1 MKFNR
6 NKWWGRHER
15 FCRQVRVLYGRVRE
29 FSQPHVSTILGHVK
43 VLYGRTQKCSPPFIL
58 AIPGQIKALYEK
70 AQRSENTILDGI
82 NIFVPL
88 FLTALIVLG
97 CIIFAPWHVFSA
109 ANVRNWIFLLA
120 GVWGVYGI
128 IIAGRRTAEFAKQ
141 VRIQEQGQ
149 VAERLA
155 KAAEQLSSKVMA
167 VRILAIVSLR
177 KIALGADMIMCGD
190 IIEVLRT
197 YAYEK
202 NKSPMQEDTRKAII
216 VLGHINKNM
225 KWDILVDLSNI
236 NLSGAKLRYVNL
248 SGVDL
253 QYANL
258 SGVDLQCANL
268 SGAILLNANL
278 SGADLSGVDLL
289 GANLWGADLS
299 GADLSGVDLSGTD
312 LSGANLSGVDLLG
325 ANLSGAD
332 LWSANLSDADL
343 SGADLSGVSLLE
355 VKGLDTAK
363 NLEAVKNPPPEILD
377 EIERRKQ
384 GGQK

>member
-6 NKWWGRHER
+6 NKWWGKHGR

-149 VAERLA
+149 VADSLA
-155 KAAEQLSSKVMA
+155 RAAEQLSSAVMS

-177 KIALGADMIMCGD
+177 KIALGADMRMCAD
-190 IIEVLRT
+190 IIEILCA
-197 YAYEK
+197 YAREK
-202 NKSPMQEDTRKAII
+202 NKYPMQDDTRKAVI
-216 VLGHINKNM
+216 VLGHIKKNM
-225 KWDILVDLSNI
+225 KWNIYVDLSKI
-236 NLSGAKLRYVNL
+236 NLSGADLRNANL
-248 SGVDL
+248 SEFHLWESDL
-253 QYANL
+253 RNANLMYANLLGANLSDANL
-258 SGVDLQCANL
+258 SGANLMYANL
-268 SGAILLNANL
+268 SGAILSGANL
-278 SGADLSGVDLL
+278 SGANLYN
-289 GANLWGADLS
+289 AN
-299 GADLSGVDLSGTD
+299 
-312 LSGANLSGVDLLG
+312 LSGANLSGAGLLDY
-325 ANLSGAD
+325 S
-332 LWSANLSDADL
+332 LSD
-343 SGADLSGVSLLE
+343 

-363 NLEAVKNPPPEILD
+363 NLETVKNPPKKILE

-384 GGQK
+384 SGQK